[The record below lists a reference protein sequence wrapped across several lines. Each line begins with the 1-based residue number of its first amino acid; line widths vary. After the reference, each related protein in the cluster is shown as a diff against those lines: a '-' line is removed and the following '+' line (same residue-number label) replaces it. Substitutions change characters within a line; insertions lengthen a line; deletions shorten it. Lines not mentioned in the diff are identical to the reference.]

1 MKTKITILAMIM
13 AMFSLNAQSQ
23 NWLTAGNNQT
33 TAASAAFRLGYINV
47 ANTNPMRFFTQ
58 GAERMRLTNGG
69 LLVVASPAYIPG
81 GACAVDV
88 DGNINA
94 QKSYF
99 LGSSRVL
106 FDNGGSSSIYCG
118 IGSGAS
124 LAGGTDNA
132 FFGYRSGQ
140 LNTTGGQNCFM
151 GSFSGLSNL
160 AGGANTFLG
169 YACGQ
174 SNQNGGANT
183 FLGYAAGISNV
194 SGSDNVILGV
204 KAGASNDAS
213 GNTFVGAYSGNS
225 NTVGDL
231 NVFVGYNAGLTNGI
245 EYANTYVGYAAGQNA
260 NGYKN
265 TFLGIFAGGNNTS
278 GSGNTALG
286 KDTGGAIST
295 GGDNTFVGSGAGAAG
310 DFNNSGAFGSSAI
323 SNADNMIRMG
333 NTGITLLE
341 CEVNWTI
348 TSDAR
353 MKQNIQANV
362 PGLSFIRQL
371 RPVTYNYNMDA
382 MDKFQNSS
390 EEWIN
395 SDARAKAKAQ
405 KESIVY
411 TGFLAQEVEQAAKN
425 VNYNFSGV
433 DAPNAQKGYYGLRYS
448 EFVVPLVQAVQEQ
461 QTIIDDQNTKIEN
474 FNTEV
479 ENLNAE
485 IENLSSEIEELKSMM
500 RASGIGN
507 VPATN
512 RIMPVSPNPVN
523 NGTIQ
528 VKYEMSSAN
537 EAQIVVTDIKGQV
550 VYNSTATANGQF
562 TIDSAT
568 LAAGEYFVSM
578 IIDGQKTSSQRF
590 VVVR

>member
-1 MKTKITILAMIM
+1 MKTKITILAIAM

-23 NWLTAGNNQT
+23 NWLTAGNTQT
-33 TAASAAFRLGYINV
+33 TAASAAFRLGYTNA

-69 LLVVASPAYIPG
+69 LLVVANPLYVPG
-81 GACAVDV
+81 GACALDV

-132 FFGYRSGQ
+132 FFGFKSGQ
-140 LNTTGGQNCFM
+140 QTTTGGQNCFM
-151 GSFSGLSNL
+151 GSLSGLSNL
-160 AGGANTFLG
+160 AGGANTFIG
-169 YACGQ
+169 WASGQ

-194 SGSDNVILGV
+194 SGNENVIVGV
-204 KAGASNDAS
+204 KAGATNDAT
-213 GNTFVGAYSGNS
+213 GNTFVGAYSGNNNS
-225 NTVGDL
+225 TGTE
-231 NVFVGYNAGLTNGI
+231 NVFIGNSAGQSNGV
-245 EYANTYVGYAAGQNA
+245 ESVNTYVGYYAGLNSKA
-260 NGYKN
+260 YKN
-265 TFLGIFAGGNNTS
+265 AFFGTYAGLSNNS
-278 GSGNTALG
+278 GSGNVFL
-286 KDTGGAIST
+286 
-295 GGDNTFVGSGAGAAG
+295 GAGTGNATVNGSTDTYVGYSADASG
-310 DFNNSGAFGSSAI
+310 DFNNSGSFGAFAI
-323 SNADNMIRMG
+323 ANTNDMIRMG

-341 CEVNWTI
+341 CEVNWTV

-382 MDKFQNSS
+382 MDKLQNSS

-395 SDARAKAKAQ
+395 SEVRAKAKAQ

-411 TGFLAQEVEQAAKN
+411 TGFLAQEVEQAAKS
-425 VNYNFSGV
+425 VDYNFSGV

-461 QTIIDDQNTKIEN
+461 QTIIDDQNAK
-474 FNTEV
+474 
-479 ENLNAE
+479 

-512 RIMPVSPNPVN
+512 RIMPVSPNPVKD
-523 NGTIQ
+523 GVIQ
-528 VKYEMSSAN
+528 IKYEMSSSN
-537 EAQIVVTDIKGQV
+537 EAQIIVTDIKGQV
-550 VYNSTATANGQF
+550 VYNGTATANGQF
-562 TIDSAT
+562 TIESAT
-568 LAAGEYFVSM
+568 LAVGEYFVSM

>member
-1 MKTKITILAMIM
+1 MKTKITILAIAM

-33 TAASAAFRLGYINV
+33 TAASAAFRLGYINA

-69 LLVVASPAYIPG
+69 LLVVASPLYVPG

-118 IGSGAS
+118 IGSAMS

-140 LNTTGGQNCFM
+140 LTTTGNSNCFM
-151 GSFSGLSNL
+151 GSYSGMLNALGNENVYVGLFSGFQ
-160 AGGANTFLG
+160 A
-169 YACGQ
+169 
-174 SNQNGGANT
+174 
-183 FLGYAAGISNV
+183 
-194 SGSDNVILGV
+194 
-204 KAGASNDAS
+204 DAS
-213 GNTFVGAYSGNS
+213 GNTFVGAYTGQ
-225 NTVGDL
+225 NTTTGGE
-231 NVFVGYNAGLTNGI
+231 NVFVGRNAGLSNGI
-245 EYANTYVGYAAGQNA
+245 ESVNTYVGYSAGENA

-265 TFLGIFAGGNNTS
+265 VFLGAFAGTGNLA
-278 GSGNTALG
+278 GSANVYTGAG
-286 KDTGGAIST
+286 TGGAVVN
-295 GGDNTFVGSGAGAAG
+295 GGGNTFTGHSSGASG
-310 DFNNSGAFGSSAI
+310 DFNNSGAFGSSAVA
-323 SNADNMIRMG
+323 NANDMIRLG
-333 NTGITLLE
+333 NTAITSLE
-341 CEVNWTI
+341 CQVALTV

-353 MKQNIQANV
+353 LKQNIQANV
-362 PGLSFIRQL
+362 PGLSFINQL
-371 RPVTYNYNMDA
+371 RPVTYNYDIDA
-382 MDKFQNSS
+382 MDKYQNSS
-390 EEWIN
+390 QEWAN
-395 SDARAKAKAQ
+395 SPERQAAKVEQEK
-405 KESIVY
+405 IVY
-411 TGFLAQEVEQAAKN
+411 TGFLAQEVEQAAKS
-425 VNYNFSGV
+425 VDYNFSGV
-433 DAPNAQKGYYGLRYS
+433 DAPNAQKSYYGLRYS

-461 QTIIDDQNTKIEN
+461 QTIIDDQNVK
-474 FNTEV
+474 
-479 ENLNAE
+479 
-485 IENLSSEIEELKSMM
+485 IENLSAQIEELKSMM

-512 RIMPVSPNPVN
+512 RIMPVSPNPVRD
-523 NGTIQ
+523 GAIQ
-528 VKYEMSSAN
+528 VKYEMSSSN